1 MKCLYYLDL
10 YGKEPDLYYKGK
22 IKVNTIL
29 GLVFT
34 ILHIIL
40 SLFYFLFKFIRMLE
54 RKDVNFMIH
63 MHLVQK
69 FLKYQLQMSNIMHHL
84 LWEDI

>member
-1 MKCLYYLDL
+1 MKYLYQLDL

-22 IKVNTIL
+22 AKVNTIL

-54 RKDVNFMIH
+54 RKDVKFYDTYAFG
-63 MHLVQK
+63 QK